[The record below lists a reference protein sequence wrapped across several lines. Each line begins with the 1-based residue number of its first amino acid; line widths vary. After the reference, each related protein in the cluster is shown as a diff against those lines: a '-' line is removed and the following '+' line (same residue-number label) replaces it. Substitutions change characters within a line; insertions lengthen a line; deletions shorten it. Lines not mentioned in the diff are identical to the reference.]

1 MTTAPTTTAARSS
14 TKTPVMTELSNI
26 GLTFGNGDSAFE
38 VLRDIDLVLE
48 QGDFVCVLG
57 ESGCGKTTL
66 LRILAGYQ
74 EPSSGTI
81 TVSGKPHKKPN
92 ADVGVVFQRPNLFPW
107 LTIAKNVEFGPKMN
121 GVSAHERKQRASHYI
136 DMVGLNKA
144 ARLLPHQL
152 SGGMQQRAAIA
163 RTLAADP
170 KLVLMDEPFGALD
183 ALTRESMQTHL
194 QGIWERTQK
203 TIFFITHDVEEALLL
218 ATRIVVLHA
227 RPGRIVR
234 CIDNPFA
241 HALGEQSAAELRV
254 TPEFI
259 NMRQELVA
267 SIHQA

>member
-1 MTTAPTTTAARSS
+1 MTTSARTSTAQSTTASQTVAQ
-14 TKTPVMTELSNI
+14 LSDI
-26 GLTFGNGDSAFE
+26 GLTFGEFE
-38 VLRDIDLVLE
+38 VLRDIDLVLD

-74 EPSSGTI
+74 QPSEGTI
-81 TVSGKPHKKPN
+81 LVSGKPHKKPN

-107 LTIAKNVEFGPKMN
+107 LTIAKNVEFGPKMM
-121 GVSAHERKQRASHYI
+121 GVSAHERRQRVSYYL
-136 DMVGLNKA
+136 DMVGLDHA
-144 ARLLPHQL
+144 AQLLPHQL
-152 SGGMQQRAAIA
+152 SGGMQQRGAIA

-194 QGIWERTQK
+194 KGIWKRTQK

-241 HALGEQSAAELRV
+241 HALGEQTAAKLRV

-259 NMRQELVA
+259 DMREQLVA
-267 SIHQA
+267 SIHQE